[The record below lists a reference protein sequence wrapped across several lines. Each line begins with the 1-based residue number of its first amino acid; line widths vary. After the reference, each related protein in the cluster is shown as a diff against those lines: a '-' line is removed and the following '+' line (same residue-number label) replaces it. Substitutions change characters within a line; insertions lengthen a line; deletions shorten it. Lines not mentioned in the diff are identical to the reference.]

1 MKKQIDSIVSSKE
14 LKQITYSMVEK
25 VLDNQITDDLLK
37 EIPIMK
43 TLVAVKN
50 IYTTYTDKMFIKKA
64 MNVLLELGDV
74 NLKER
79 LELTSELDDENSSG
93 TEKILMAI
101 SHLETIEKC
110 KVFGRLC
117 KLKALNK
124 INKEGFSRLTKLI
137 QDAYLKDL
145 TLVTFFKDK
154 NKENFSAE
162 EFFPLISLGLIFQK
176 QSKPTPTKKME
187 FEYGEVPPE
196 MGDSYEGGEIEFS
209 FSLSTLGDLFLKHYN
224 DLFPERD

>member
-1 MKKQIDSIVSSKE
+1 MKKQIESIVSSKE

-25 VLDNQITDDLLK
+25 ALDNQITDDLLK

>member
-25 VLDNQITDDLLK
+25 ALDNQITDDLLK